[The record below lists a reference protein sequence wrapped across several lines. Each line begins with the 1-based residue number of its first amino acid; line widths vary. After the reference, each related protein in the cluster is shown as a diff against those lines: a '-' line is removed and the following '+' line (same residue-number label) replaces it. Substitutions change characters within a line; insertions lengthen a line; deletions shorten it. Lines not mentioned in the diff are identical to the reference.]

1 MRRSHGRNRDGL
13 EIARRARRLRAP
25 PVRGAHRIGGGAV
38 PAHGD
43 ARPLSFSHHPGSGGK
58 PRDILSSRRLD
69 FAFAR
74 FALFLPTMPATK
86 SIAVLGAG
94 VTGLTAAHRLVQGGH
109 RVRVF
114 ERSGRIGGAIRT
126 ERTDGWLVESG
137 PNTLLSGKP
146 GLAALL
152 DELGLADERVDA
164 TPTAKQRFIVR
175 GGRLVPAPLSPPAF
189 LTSRLFSPFAKAR
202 VLAEFLVRPRGRA
215 TDLSLASF
223 IRAHFGQEFVDY
235 ALNPFVAGVYAGDPQ
250 QLSARHA
257 FPQLWELER
266 RQGSLLRGQ
275 IALARA
281 RRARGE
287 AAPVVFSFRHGLQ
300 TLIDALAA
308 RLPAGALTLNAGIET
323 LMPGE
328 PWNIVWQDAAGTRTE
343 SFDAV
348 VAAVP
353 APALGQLRFGSLGE
367 RPLVALGAMEQPPVA
382 SLFLGFRRE
391 QVAHPL
397 DGLGLLVPAVESRNV
412 LGILFS
418 STLFPGR
425 APAGHVALTLLAGG
439 MRQPALAALS
449 APELFA
455 RVRSDLADLLGVTGE
470 PVFLRHTAWPRA
482 IPQYQLGHEKFL
494 AAMAECEAGH
504 PRLFI
509 GGQARDG
516 VAVTACIAAGE
527 KLAQRA
533 AEAS

>member
-126 ERTDGWLVESG
+126 ERTTDGWLVESG

-266 RQGSLLRGQ
+266 RQGSLLR
-275 IALARA
+275 ALTVGLLTSLASTA
-281 RRARGE
+281 PWLFFGTLLVLVITVFRG
-287 AAPVVFSFRHGLQ
+287 
-300 TLIDALAA
+300 
-308 RLPAGALTLNAGIET
+308 LPANVRE
-323 LMPGE
+323 
-328 PWNIVWQDAAGTRTE
+328 
-343 SFDAV
+343 
-348 VAAVP
+348 
-353 APALGQLRFGSLGE
+353 LRGK
-367 RPLVALGAMEQPPVA
+367 LV
-382 SLFLGFRRE
+382 
-391 QVAHPL
+391 
-397 DGLGLLVPAVESRNV
+397 
-412 LGILFS
+412 
-418 STLFPGR
+418 
-425 APAGHVALTLLAGG
+425 
-439 MRQPALAALS
+439 
-449 APELFA
+449 
-455 RVRSDLADLLGVTGE
+455 GV
-470 PVFLRHTAWPRA
+470 
-482 IPQYQLGHEKFL
+482 
-494 AAMAECEAGH
+494 
-504 PRLFI
+504 RLFEKEDNENPV
-509 GGQARDG
+509 RWDESPTT
-516 VAVTACIAAGE
+516 TAERRLHHGDVD
-527 KLAQRA
+527 
-533 AEAS
+533 